1 MPTLVLLRHAKS
13 AYPASVADHD
23 RPLNGRGSR
32 DAPIAGRMI
41 GDAVP
46 HIDLALVS
54 TATRAQQ
61 TWELARPRLSVEDV
75 VDVPELYLAS
85 ADAMMRRI
93 RAVDCDSLIVVA
105 HNPGLEVLAER
116 LARDPDSPIY
126 RRMMAKFPTSAFAV
140 LTEDKPFS
148 RWGYGAADLLAF
160 EVARGK

>member
-13 AYPASVADHD
+13 AYPESVADHD
-23 RPLNGRGSR
+23 RPLNGRGRR
-32 DAPIAGRMI
+32 DAPVAGQMI
-41 GDAVP
+41 GAALP
-46 HIDLALVS
+46 HIDLGLIS

-61 TWELARPRLSVEDV
+61 TWELASPGLSVGDV
-75 VDVPELYLAS
+75 RNVPELYLAS

-93 RAVDCDSLIVVA
+93 RAVDCDSLILVA

-116 LARDPDSPIY
+116 LSRDPQSPIY
-126 RRMMAKFPTSAFAV
+126 RRMVTKFPTAAFTI

-160 EVARGK
+160 EVGRGK